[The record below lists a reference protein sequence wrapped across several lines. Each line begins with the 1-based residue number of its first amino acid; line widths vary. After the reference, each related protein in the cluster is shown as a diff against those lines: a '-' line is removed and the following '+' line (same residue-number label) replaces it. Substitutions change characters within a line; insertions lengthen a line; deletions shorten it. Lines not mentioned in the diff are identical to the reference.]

1 MNKADTIKNITLIVL
16 LIVSALCLMSD
27 NARVYGV
34 ITLFGAALYL
44 LWNDGDDDDDIG
56 MYNLKY

>member
-1 MNKADTIKNITLIVL
+1 MNNINTIKNIVLVVL

-34 ITLFGAALYL
+34 ITLFSAALYL
-44 LWNDGDDDDDIG
+44 LWNNDNDDDDGI
-56 MYNLKY
+56 YNLKY